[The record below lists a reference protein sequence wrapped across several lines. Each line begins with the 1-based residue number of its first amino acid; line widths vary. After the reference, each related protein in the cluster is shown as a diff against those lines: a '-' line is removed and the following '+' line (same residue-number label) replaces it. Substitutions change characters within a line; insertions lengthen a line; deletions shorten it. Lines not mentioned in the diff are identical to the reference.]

1 MTFKDDMDKFV
12 KTLPTGAGEPTVEEL
27 FPDAFLRRNSSFA
40 TVHEFL
46 AAGAAQAGP
55 DGAKQNTAEWNTFV
69 TQTTRFA
76 SWKEMAATAYAEFL
90 KGGKGGG

>member
-1 MTFKDDMDKFV
+1 MTFRDDMDKLLN
-12 KTLPTGAGEPTVEEL
+12 KLPNGTGEPTVEEL

-40 TVHEFL
+40 TVQEFL

-55 DGAKQNTAEWNTFV
+55 DGAKQNTPEWNTFV

-76 SWKEMAATAYAEFL
+76 SWKEMAATAYVEYL
-90 KGGKGGG
+90 KR